1 MTTKRVTALALTLA
15 AASLAACQTGTGTVS
30 DGAPQAM
37 CRADAAAALV
47 GMDRLTDDEAMQR
60 TGASIVRQ
68 IAPGQGVT
76 MDYRQNRVTVET
88 DPRTGKI
95 VRAACG

>member
-1 MTTKRVTALALTLA
+1 MTTKRITALALTLA
-15 AASLAACQTGTGTVS
+15 AASLAACQTGTGAVN
-30 DGAPQAM
+30 DGVAQAM

-60 TGASIVRQ
+60 TGATIVRQ

-88 DPRTGKI
+88 DPRTGKV

>member
-1 MTTKRVTALALTLA
+1 
-15 AASLAACQTGTGTVS
+15 
-30 DGAPQAM
+30 
-37 CRADAAAALV
+37 
-47 GMDRLTDDEAMQR
+47 MDRLTDDEAMQR